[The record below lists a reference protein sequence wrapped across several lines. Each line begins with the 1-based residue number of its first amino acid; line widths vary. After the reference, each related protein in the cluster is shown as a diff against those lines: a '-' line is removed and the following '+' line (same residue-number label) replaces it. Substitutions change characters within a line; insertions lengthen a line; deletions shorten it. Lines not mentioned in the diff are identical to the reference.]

1 MARLDTLLSGSLAFR
16 DNGVELVNL
25 TPHNSELQ
33 ISGSV
38 AIKGPTLK
46 LGSGGDIGARITTL
60 ESATSDTPLLLGGLL
75 LWSSSINVWTESFDA
90 YTGSFAY
97 TSSNYFTGSQ
107 FFTGSLI
114 PQADISGSGLFD
126 LGSAS
131 KPWRDLYL
139 TSCSLKFVRNGEV
152 ISSVTG
158 ETEGIR
164 VGNILITT
172 SSLSLVNDAG
182 VVIDTIYKAV
192 VSGSGE
198 LQQVTQQSLPSGIVS
213 SSAQINSLNFLS
225 ASIQGIV
232 SRSAQITEL
241 GFITASRYSEILEV
255 PTGIVSSSTQLAS
268 AISGAGAVTYVTS
281 SNYSL
286 KELQVNDYDADV
298 AAVFDDSAGKLTLT
312 FGTPATP
319 SSVTLS
325 TSGFDTDRF
334 NQTVDSYNITATW
347 NNGGY
352 TFLTASIFEGST
364 FLTESHAGT
373 SITFATS
380 SIGSHSYKLAYTASS
395 PLDNSLYKETENLT
409 VSLSKSNPNQPS
421 LTTTADVQLGASSNQ
436 IEQGATGS
444 ITITSSSS
452 ATSNQWE
459 LDRTETNFKTPYA
472 VTGSATGSTSISIT
486 ATAYYDSPSGENSP
500 NTNTTRGRTNT
511 FTKIRSVRYGA
522 STLTAFTAE
531 QLADLSLWDSTIGGS
546 VGTIDKGNTNP
557 SGDSITITFS
567 GDKYHYIVYDSSR
580 SDLSNITTSGF
591 GVLGQFTKS
600 TVGSYT
606 VYRSTTL
613 QAGGGGSSITYDLT

>member
-75 LWSSSINVWTESFDA
+75 LWSSSINDWTESFDA

-126 LGSAS
+126 LGSAN

-139 TSCSLKFVRNGEV
+139 TSSSLKFIRNGEV

-172 SSLSLVNDAG
+172 SSLSLVNNAG

-213 SSAQINSLNFLS
+213 SSAQIDSLNFLS

-241 GFITASRYSEILEV
+241 GFVTASRYSEILEV

-281 SNYSL
+281 SNFSL

-298 AAVFDDSAGKLTLT
+298 AAIFDDL
-312 FGTPATP
+312 
-319 SSVTLS
+319 
-325 TSGFDTDRF
+325 
-334 NQTVDSYNITATW
+334 I
-347 NNGGY
+347 
-352 TFLTASIFEGST
+352 
-364 FLTESHAGT
+364 
-373 SITFATS
+373 
-380 SIGSHSYKLAYTASS
+380 
-395 PLDNSLYKETENLT
+395 
-409 VSLSKSNPNQPS
+409 
-421 LTTTADVQLGASSNQ
+421 Q
-436 IEQGATGS
+436 I
-444 ITITSSSS
+444 
-452 ATSNQWE
+452 
-459 LDRTETNFKTPYA
+459 
-472 VTGSATGSTSISIT
+472 
-486 ATAYYDSPSGENSP
+486 
-500 NTNTTRGRTNT
+500 
-511 FTKIRSVRYGA
+511 
-522 STLTAFTAE
+522 
-531 QLADLSLWDSTIGGS
+531 
-546 VGTIDKGNTNP
+546 
-557 SGDSITITFS
+557 
-567 GDKYHYIVYDSSR
+567 
-580 SDLSNITTSGF
+580 
-591 GVLGQFTKS
+591 
-600 TVGSYT
+600 
-606 VYRSTTL
+606 
-613 QAGGGGSSITYDLT
+613 DLTKQLIHII

>member
-75 LWSSSINVWTESFDA
+75 LWSSSINDWTESFDA

-139 TSCSLKFVRNGEV
+139 TSSSLKFVRNGEV

-172 SSLSLVNDAG
+172 SSLSLVNNAG

-232 SRSAQITEL
+232 SRSAQIP
-241 GFITASRYSEILEV
+241 IL
-255 PTGIVSSSTQLAS
+255 
-268 AISGAGAVTYVTS
+268 
-281 SNYSL
+281 L
-286 KELQVNDYDADV
+286 KEIIQ
-298 AAVFDDSAGKLTLT
+298 
-312 FGTPATP
+312 
-319 SSVTLS
+319 
-325 TSGFDTDRF
+325 
-334 NQTVDSYNITATW
+334 
-347 NNGGY
+347 
-352 TFLTASIFEGST
+352 
-364 FLTESHAGT
+364 
-373 SITFATS
+373 
-380 SIGSHSYKLAYTASS
+380 
-395 PLDNSLYKETENLT
+395 
-409 VSLSKSNPNQPS
+409 
-421 LTTTADVQLGASSNQ
+421 
-436 IEQGATGS
+436 
-444 ITITSSSS
+444 
-452 ATSNQWE
+452 
-459 LDRTETNFKTPYA
+459 
-472 VTGSATGSTSISIT
+472 
-486 ATAYYDSPSGENSP
+486 
-500 NTNTTRGRTNT
+500 
-511 FTKIRSVRYGA
+511 
-522 STLTAFTAE
+522 
-531 QLADLSLWDSTIGGS
+531 
-546 VGTIDKGNTNP
+546 
-557 SGDSITITFS
+557 
-567 GDKYHYIVYDSSR
+567 
-580 SDLSNITTSGF
+580 
-591 GVLGQFTKS
+591 
-600 TVGSYT
+600 
-606 VYRSTTL
+606 
-613 QAGGGGSSITYDLT
+613 

>member
-16 DNGVELVNL
+16 DNGVELLNL

-38 AIKGPTLK
+38 SIKGPTLK
-46 LGSGGDIGARITTL
+46 LAGGGDIGARLTTL

-75 LWSSSINVWTESFDA
+75 LWSSSINDWTESFDA
-90 YTGSFAY
+90 YTGSLAY

-126 LGSAS
+126 LGSAN

-139 TSCSLKFVRNGEV
+139 TTSSLKFVRNGEV

-172 SSLSLVNDAG
+172 SSLSLVNNAG

-213 SSAQINSLNFLS
+213 SSAQIDSLNFLS

-241 GFITASRYSEILEV
+241 GFVTASRYSEILEV
-255 PTGIVSSSTQLAS
+255 PTGIVSSSTQLAT
-268 AISGAGAVTYVTS
+268 AISGAGAVTFVTN
-281 SNYSL
+281 SNFSL
-286 KELQVNDYDADV
+286 KQLQVNDYDTNV
-298 AAVFDDSAGKLTLT
+298 AAVFNNGSGKLTLT
-312 FGTPATP
+312 FGEPAVPT
-319 SSVTLS
+319 SVALS
-325 TSGFDTDRF
+325 LSGFNTDRF
-334 NQTVDSYNITATW
+334 NQTVDSYNINASF
-347 NNGGY
+347 NNQGY
-352 TFLTASIFEGST
+352 TLLTASIFEGNT
-364 FLTESHAGT
+364 FLTQSQAGT
-373 SITFATS
+373 SISFSTS
-380 SIGSHSYKLAYTASS
+380 SIGSHTYRLAYTASS
-395 PLDNSLYKETENLT
+395 PLDGTLYKETET
-409 VSLSKSNPNQPS
+409 VSGTLSKTNPASPS
-421 LTTTADVQLGASSNQ
+421 LSTSPDVQLGNSSNQ

-444 ITITSSSS
+444 ITFTSSSS

-459 LDRTETNFKTPYA
+459 LDRTETNFKSPFA
-472 VTGSATGSTSISIT
+472 ITGSATGSTTISIT
-486 ATAYYDSPSGENSP
+486 ATAHYDSPDGENSP
-500 NTNTTRGRTNT
+500 NTSTTRQTTSN
-511 FTKIRSVRYGA
+511 FTKIRSVRFGA
-522 STLTAFTAE
+522 SALTAFTAE
-531 QLADLSLWDSTIGGS
+531 QLADLSLWDTNIGGT
-546 VGTIDKGNTNP
+546 VGTIDKGNTDP
-557 SGDSITITFS
+557 SGDAVTISFS

-606 VYRSTTL
+606 VYRTTTL
-613 QAGGGGSSITYDLT
+613 QAGGGGSSITYNLT